1 VRLLLDTHVLI
12 WWLRSDHK
20 LNPKVRAAV
29 GDPTNTVL
37 ISVASAWEMSVKFR
51 IGKLD
56 ERGSNAWRDAES
68 SGFTLLPI
76 TASHLAELE
85 MLPRRHGDPFDH
97 LILAQ
102 AKAEGATV
110 VTSDRA
116 MLYYGVP
123 CLPC

>member
-12 WWLRSDHK
+12 WWLRDDQK
-20 LNPKVRAAV
+20 LNPKARAALSY
-29 GDPTNTVL
+29 PTNTVL
-37 ISVASAWEMSVKFR
+37 ISVASAWEMSIKFR

-56 ERGSNAWRDAES
+56 ERGSKAWREAES
-68 SGFTLLPI
+68 AGFALLPI

-85 MLPRRHGDPFDH
+85 LLPRRHGDPFDH

-110 VTSDRA
+110 VTSDVA
-116 MLYYGVP
+116 MLHYGIP
-123 CLPC
+123 CLRS